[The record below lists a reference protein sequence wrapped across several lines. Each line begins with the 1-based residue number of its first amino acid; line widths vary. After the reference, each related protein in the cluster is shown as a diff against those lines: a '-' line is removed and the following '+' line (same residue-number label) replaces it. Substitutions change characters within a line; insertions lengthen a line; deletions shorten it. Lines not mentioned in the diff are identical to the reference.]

1 MQKKTIPS
9 HGDDMMNYVHGLC
22 DRLFFPVI
30 GILLIFLLVP
40 GVAAGS
46 GETIGGN
53 VSPELQASSGGDN
66 WIASL
71 WSGIF
76 GIFGA
81 QVEEMPAEP
90 EEALLTPE
98 DPLSPE
104 ADPVQTDGEDD
115 SSSKTADLAVLS
127 EPSGALIS
135 LDGEYTGRTTPATFS
150 ALSSGIHTVSL
161 SPDGSSARF
170 DKPLSLSGEQT
181 LTVDLSTGSHTLS
194 EGLVEI
200 ETYDGTGSI
209 FVDSKP
215 DGATIVIDGKT
226 LQWKTPHVVSGIKPG
241 VHTVSVKN
249 GWVDFS
255 VSTKKCLVES
265 GLVTG
270 VVFNQEQC
278 YPRSV
283 TLKSERFDK
292 AEVSVNGKRL
302 DQKIPATVEISGVSS
317 FVSVRDDGGYYS
329 FLVSDFI
336 DDGAEYV
343 LGDPAP
349 ATASVRVTSSPAGA
363 GISVDGFDTGYATPY
378 TIEHLSDGPHL
389 ISVSSPGYISTEQ
402 RVLLTD
408 DLTPLE
414 DAALSFVLESYP
426 YGSLTITS
434 KSEGAMIYL
443 HGKDTGEVT
452 PHTFRYMRIG
462 TYDLKVIF
470 GGTSQTRDDVT
481 VLPDRD
487 TVCRFDL

>member
-1 MQKKTIPS
+1 MS
-9 HGDDMMNYVHGLC
+9 DDT
-22 DRLFFPVI
+22 R
-30 GILLIFLLVP
+30 
-40 GVAAGS
+40 
-46 GETIGGN
+46 
-53 VSPELQASSGGDN
+53 SPE
-66 WIASL
+66 
-71 WSGIF
+71 
-76 GIFGA
+76 
-81 QVEEMPAEP
+81 VETVP
-90 EEALLTPE
+90 ET
-98 DPLSPE
+98 
-104 ADPVQTDGEDD
+104 GEDD
-115 SSSKTADLAVLS
+115 SSPTTADLAILS
-127 EPSGALIS
+127 EPAGALIS
-135 LDGEYTGRTTPATFS
+135 LDGKYTGRTTPATLS
-150 ALSSGIHTVSL
+150 ALSSGTHTVSL

-194 EGLVEI
+194 DGLVEI
-200 ETYDGTGSI
+200 EAYDGTGSI

-215 DGATIVIDGKT
+215 DGATIVIDGRT
-226 LQWKTPHVVSGIKPG
+226 LQWKTPQVVSGIKPG
-241 VHTVSVKN
+241 IHTVSVKN

-265 GLVTG
+265 GMVTR

-292 AEVSVNGKRL
+292 AEVSVNGKRFN
-302 DQKIPATVEISGVSS
+302 QKIPATVEVWGVSS
-317 FVSVRDDGGYYS
+317 FVSVHDDTGYYS
-329 FLVSDFI
+329 FTISDFI
-336 DDGAEYV
+336 DCEAEYV

-363 GISVDGFDTGYATPY
+363 GIFVDGFDTGYATPY

-443 HGKDTGEVT
+443 HGKDTGKVT

-462 TYDLKVIF
+462 TYDLKVLF

>member
-1 MQKKTIPS
+1 
-9 HGDDMMNYVHGLC
+9 MMNYVHGLC

-76 GIFGA
+76 GMFGA

-135 LDGEYTGRTTPATFS
+135 LDGEYTGRTTPANFS

-181 LTVDLSTGSHTLS
+181 LTVDLSAGSHTLS

-265 GLVTG
+265 GLVTV

-336 DDGAEYV
+336 DGGAEYV

-414 DAALSFVLESYP
+414 DAALSFILEGYP

-434 KSEGAMIYL
+434 DPPGGKIYL
-443 HGKDTGEVT
+443 YGKETGAVT
-452 PHTFRYMRIG
+452 PYTFTHMRIG
-462 TYDLKVIF
+462 RYEVKVT
-470 GGTSQTRDDVT
+470 GQDGSVTRDDLV
-481 VLPDRD
+481 VLP
-487 TVCRFDL
+487 CREAAYTFTFS